1 VVCQWSSRLEDVS
14 LTRLLIHKRKKY
26 EIATDEEFTPIKQDT
41 KKGELR
47 EFKKGDIYFNY
58 GWYVAGNSGGRSLVL
73 RFFIFVHVHIFSL
86 VSFLRFQ
93 TACHKPGRTLLSF
106 IRTPKDAKV
115 TMTQWTLSKSAP
127 KSSPPV

>member
-1 VVCQWSSRLEDVS
+1 MYLS
-14 LTRLLIHKRKKY
+14 LGSLIHNRKKY

-58 GWYVAGNSGGRSLVL
+58 GWYVADNSGGRSLVL
-73 RFFIFVHVHIFSL
+73 RFSYLSMSIYTHWCRFHVL
-86 VSFLRFQ
+86 Q

-115 TMTQWTLSKSAP
+115 TMTQSTLSKLAP